1 MSGIE
6 SFNAWRLLG
15 DHLWQSTIFVGIVSL
30 LTLTLSRNSARVR
43 YWLWVIASAKFL
55 VPFSLLIAL
64 GSHLS
69 STPKNVSAQASAR
82 VFVELASR
90 PFTQS
95 LGPPDPVANHIP
107 PIPRSLHLTPFLI
120 LATWVFGSAI
130 VSLKWWRQWRRVLIA
145 VRDAS
150 FLEEGR
156 EKEELRRIELL
167 VGVRGSIPICLSY
180 ENLEPGVFGIRR
192 PILLWPAGL
201 SDCLDSDQL
210 KAVLAHELW
219 HVRHRDNL
227 MAALQMIIEIMFWFH
242 PFVWWISNRLID
254 ERERAC
260 DEAVMLLGVNAQ
272 EYAEGILSVC
282 NFFAA
287 STSTCVSGVTGGNL
301 QKRITRIMMEVPV
314 NSVSFG
320 KKLLLTT
327 VGVVT
332 IAGPVTFGLASVP
345 KIHAQEVEPADDS
358 LPSFDHV
365 SITRNHSG
373 GETHSVQ
380 RKSNGL
386 MMTNVSIREVVEFAY
401 GLKSFELSGGPNWID
416 SERYDVDATM
426 ETSGRKIRDEQYS
439 LMMKSV
445 LAHRFHLKLSHHRS
459 HAPIYTLVN
468 ADSGSKL
475 FPSVAQSPLDTGN
488 KASRVPRASAGTFRL
503 LLKDG
508 RSQLII
514 TSGSVRTLAGFL
526 SQTLACEVVDQ
537 TGLTGHYDF
546 TLQWTTGSESS
557 DVSSGPSLFTA
568 LQEQLGLKLEDHN
581 SPIESFSIEK
591 IEKPS

>member
-1 MSGIE
+1 MNGIE
-6 SFNAWRLLG
+6 SLSAWRLLG
-15 DHLWQSTIFVGIVSL
+15 DHLWQSTILVGIIFL
-30 LTLTLSRNSARVR
+30 LTLTLSRNRARVR

-55 VPFSLLIAL
+55 VPFSLLIAF
-64 GSHLS
+64 GGHLS
-69 STPKNVSAQASAR
+69 STPKSASVQASTI
-82 VFVELASR
+82 VFVEQASR

-95 LGPPDPVANHIP
+95 LGSPDPVAKRIP
-107 PIPRSLHLTPFLI
+107 SIPRSLHLIPFLI
-120 LATWVFGSAI
+120 LATWGFGSVI
-130 VSLKWWRQWRRVLIA
+130 VSFKWWRQWRRVLIA

-156 EKEELRRIELL
+156 EEEELRRMELL
-167 VGVRGSIPICLSY
+167 VGVRGSIPMRLSY
-180 ENLEPGVFGIRR
+180 GNLEPGVFGIRR

-201 SDCLDSDQL
+201 SDYLDSGQL
-210 KAVLAHELW
+210 RAVLAHELW
-219 HVRHRDNL
+219 HVRHHDNL
-227 MAALQMIIEIMFWFH
+227 IAAIQMIVEAIFWFH

-260 DEAVMLLGVNAQ
+260 DEAIMLSGVNAQ

-287 STSTCVSGVTGGNL
+287 SPSTCMSGVTGGNL
-301 QKRITRIMMEVPV
+301 QNRITRIMMEVPV
-314 NSVSFG
+314 NRVSFG
-320 KKLLLTT
+320 RKLLMTT
-327 VGVVT
+327 VGVVM
-332 IAGPVTFGLASVP
+332 IAGPVAFGIASVP
-345 KIHAQEVEPADDS
+345 KIRAQKLEPADDS
-358 LPSFDHV
+358 LPLFDHV

-373 GETHSVQ
+373 GETHSLQ

-401 GLKSFELSGGPNWID
+401 GLKSFELSGGPTWID

-426 ETSGRKIRDEQYS
+426 ETYGRTIRDEQYS

-445 LAHRFHLKLSHHRS
+445 LADRFHLKLSHHRS

-468 ADSGSKL
+468 ADSGFKL
-475 FPSVAQSPLDTGN
+475 FPSAAQSPLDTGN
-488 KASRVPRASAGTFRL
+488 KASRVPRATAGTFRL

-514 TSGSVRTLAGFL
+514 TASSVRTLAGFL
-526 SQTLACEVVDQ
+526 SQTLAREVVDQ

-546 TLQWTTGSESS
+546 TLQWTTGSEGS
-557 DVSSGPSLFTA
+557 DVPSGPSLFTA
-568 LQEQLGLKLEDHN
+568 LQEQLGLKLEDHD
-581 SPIESFSIEK
+581 SPIESFSVEK